1 MLKDIE
7 RRIRSL
13 EARLN
18 QSVQVG
24 EVTSVDAARG
34 TAQVR
39 LATPGNA
46 DGLITHDLPVLVRKT
61 HADKDYAM
69 PDVGEQVLCV
79 FLPMGLETGFV
90 LGSFYSSRDTV
101 PVASADKWHVTFSD
115 GTSLEYDRKEHTLTG
130 SVLGDA
136 RLSVSESEEP
146 GKGGNMQLDVVKNF
160 TATVGGDQSVS
171 VTGNQTGTVG
181 GTLNITVTGEATVS
195 APKISLVSPGG
206 SVTPLDGVV
215 TGNCICA
222 VLGIKHPQKSA
233 VVFASM

>member
-90 LGSFYSSRDTV
+90 LGSFYSSRDTP

-115 GTSLEYDRKEHTLTG
+115 GTSLEYDRAVST
-130 SVLGDA
+130 
-136 RLSVSESEEP
+136 LSVDVSGSQNLNTTGDKTES
-146 GKGGNMQLDVVKNF
+146 
-160 TATVGGDQSVS
+160 VGGK
-171 VTGNQTGTVG
+171 
-181 GTLNITVTGEATVS
+181 LNITVTGEALVS
-195 APKISLVSPGG
+195 AAKITLAGG
-206 SVTPLDGVV
+206 DGALLDGVV
-215 TGNCICA
+215 TAQCVCN
-222 VLGIKHPQKSA
+222 VLGILHQDKSA
-233 VVFASM
+233 VVLASKA

>member
-1 MLKDIE
+1 MLTDIM
-7 RRIRSL
+7 RKIRSL

-18 QSVQVG
+18 QCVQVG

-34 TAQVR
+34 TVQVR
-39 LATPGNA
+39 LATPGNP

-69 PDVGEQVLCV
+69 PDPGEQVLCV

-90 LGSFYSSRDTV
+90 LGSFYSSRDAV

-115 GTSLEYDRKEHTLTG
+115 GTSLEYDRAVNKLTG
-130 SVLGDA
+130 SVQGD
-136 RLSVSESEEP
+136 V
-146 GKGGNMQLDVVKNF
+146 QLDVAKNF

-171 VTGNQTGTVG
+171 VTGNQTGSVG

-195 APKISLVSPGG
+195 AAKITLAGG
-206 SVTPLDGVV
+206 GGAQLDGVV
-215 TGNCICA
+215 TGQCVCN
-222 VLGIKHPQKSA
+222 VLGILHQDKSA
-233 VVFASM
+233 VVLASKS